1 MKEHRTAVAATVLS
15 GLLWGSSFVVVK
27 LGLRTIDPYWFVF
40 MRFATASAIAIG
52 YVAVLGRL
60 SGLRAAL
67 RHPLVIWLGVTNAVG
82 FVMQFQGQTL
92 TTASKAALFVNSSTI
107 LVAIASW
114 FVFRERLT
122 RVKTAAIVLGMIGVV
137 MVTTGGRFRLM
148 PGAELTG
155 DALIFGAAIIWT
167 AFILLNK
174 RIVAEHIADV
184 RVLTAAMVTV
194 TALTALPLAAVFGRG
209 GLPELSLDLWVVVYT
224 ALFCTVL
231 PFLLWTWGLKRI
243 SATGSCVILLVEVV
257 FALTLATVVLGERLS
272 TGVMLG
278 AVLIVSAV
286 ALTSLGGGDETVAG
300 PDVVP
305 DYTVEEEE
313 ELP

>member
-1 MKEHRTAVAATVLS
+1 MKGHRAAVAATALS

-40 MRFATASAIAIG
+40 LRFATASGIALG
-52 YVAVLGRL
+52 YVAAIGRL
-60 SGLRAAL
+60 SGFRAAL

-92 TTASKAALFVNSSTI
+92 TTASKAALFVNSNSI
-107 LVAIASW
+107 LVAIASF

-122 RVKTAAIVLGMIGVV
+122 RLKTAAIVLGMIGVV

-155 DALIFGAAIIWT
+155 DALIFGAAIVWT
-167 AFILLNK
+167 VFVLLNK

-194 TALTALPLAAVFGRG
+194 TALTALPLAAVFGRD
-209 GLPELSLDLWVVVYT
+209 GLPQFSMNLWVVAYT

-243 SATGSCVILLVEVV
+243 SATGSCVILLVEIV
-257 FALTLATVVLGERLS
+257 FALALATAVLGERLS
-272 TGVMLG
+272 VGAMLG
-278 AVLIVSAV
+278 AVLIVAAV
-286 ALTSLGGGDETVAG
+286 ALTSVEGGDETVTG

-305 DYTVEEEE
+305 EYTVEEEKE
-313 ELP
+313 VS

>member
-1 MKEHRTAVAATVLS
+1 MKGRRTAVAATVLS

-40 MRFATASAIAIG
+40 MRFAAASLIAVG
-52 YVAVLGRL
+52 YVAATGRL
-60 SGLRAAL
+60 AGLSAAL

-82 FVMQFQGQTL
+82 FMLQFKGQTL

-114 FVFRERLT
+114 FVFRERLS
-122 RVKTAAIVLGMIGVV
+122 RMKTAAIVLGMIGVI

-148 PGAELTG
+148 LGAELAG

-174 RIVAEHIADV
+174 RIVAGHIADV

-194 TALTALPLAAVFGRG
+194 TALTALPLAVVFGRG
-209 GLPELSLDLWVVVYT
+209 GLPEFSGDLLVVGYT

-243 SATGSCVILLVEVV
+243 SATGSCVILLVEIV
-257 FALTLATVVLGERLS
+257 FALALATAVLGERLS
-272 TGVMLG
+272 QGAALG
-278 AVLIVSAV
+278 AVLVVAAV
-286 ALTSLGGGDETVAG
+286 AMMSLERGDGTVAG

-305 DYTVEEEE
+305 EYMVGEEEG
-313 ELP
+313 LS

>member
-1 MKEHRTAVAATVLS
+1 MKGQRAAVAATAMS

-40 MRFATASAIAIG
+40 LRFATASGIAIG
-52 YVAVLGRL
+52 YVAAIGRL
-60 SGLRAAL
+60 SGFRAAM
-67 RHPLVIWLGVTNAVG
+67 RHPLVIWLGVTNAAA

-92 TTASKAALFVNSSTI
+92 TTASKAALFVNSNTI

-122 RVKTAAIVLGMIGVV
+122 RLKASAIVLGMIGVV
-137 MVTTGGRFRLM
+137 IVTTGGRFRLT
-148 PGAELTG
+148 PGPELTG

-167 AFILLNK
+167 AFVLLNK

-194 TALTALPLAAVFGRG
+194 TALTALPLSVAFGTG
-209 GLPELSLDLWVVVYT
+209 GLPNLSRDLWVVGYT

-243 SATGSCVILLVEVV
+243 SATGSCVILLVEIV
-257 FALTLATVVLGERLS
+257 FALALATAVFGER
-272 TGVMLG
+272 
-278 AVLIVSAV
+278 
-286 ALTSLGGGDETVAG
+286 
-300 PDVVP
+300 
-305 DYTVEEEE
+305 
-313 ELP
+313 